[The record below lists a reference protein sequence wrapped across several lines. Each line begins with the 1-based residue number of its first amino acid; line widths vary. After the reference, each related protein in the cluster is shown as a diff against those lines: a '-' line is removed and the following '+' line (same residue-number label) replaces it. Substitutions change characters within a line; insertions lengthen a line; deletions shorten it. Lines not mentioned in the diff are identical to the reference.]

1 MHFVAEIRNYD
12 FDDREVTVQLLFMDT
27 NRPNRMKASFRVK
40 LVHETPAYNKRNRA
54 SPNVNSNQGDG
65 FFLLAHRQRFTRHLQ
80 LGYLATEIVGVVCSF
95 TPSIW

>member
-54 SPNVNSNQGDG
+54 SHKQQPGRRLFSTCPPTEVHATFTARVPSDGDCWSG
-65 FFLLAHRQRFTRHLQ
+65 LQ
-80 LGYLATEIVGVVCSF
+80 FYTVYMVA
-95 TPSIW
+95 